1 MSQMLKSSGAMGA
14 ATLTSRLLGM
24 VREMVYSRFMG
35 NSWQA
40 SAFFLA
46 YQVPNLFRRL
56 LGEGALTAAF
66 IPIFKEKERT
76 EGDLAMWRA
85 SNAVISGL
93 IVSAAGIIGLA
104 LLGISLALA
113 AGQGRSTFA
122 LGEIRDLQSLVEQL
136 EQRSGGVSEFLW
148 NQFAPATRTAL
159 AAERAFGSDPK
170 QLQAALVGELNR
182 VIQGGPIY
190 ETQRFAGVALSV
202 KTLEL
207 LRQNPRGK
215 GLARLNRLLLEEA
228 YPVALWKSAS
238 GFAPKTRLM
247 LQLLR
252 VMFPYMLLVC
262 LAAVGMGMLNSR
274 GYFFIPAMGATMLNV
289 VMIASVW
296 VLAPSLGPTL
306 DEQIFG
312 LGIGV
317 LLAGVAQAG
326 FQMPT
331 LHREGFRYQWVAPW
345 GNETVRQVLRKMVP
359 AAVGVA
365 AFQFNVLITQGF
377 AFYYGDDLVSSF
389 NYAVRLME
397 LPQGVF
403 GVSLATYLL
412 PTLAGLVADK
422 RLAEYRSTLLQ
433 GLSYLAFLNLLA
445 AAMLL
450 VLAEPIVRL
459 LFEGGKF
466 RPQDT
471 QSVALTLA
479 CLAPGLLAFSMVSI
493 LARAFYALG
502 DTSTPMKISAVCLGL
517 NVVFALWLIQSFREA
532 GLALANTMSSV
543 FNVWLLLH
551 ALRRRLRTLE
561 LGPLRNNLALMIG
574 AAILAGMIA
583 WAAHAFWDRH
593 VGHVGWPCKLGAVF
607 VPAGIAAPA
616 YCGVTLWLGLT
627 PAGDVYH
634 LLLGKLKRLLR
645 QS

>member
-1 MSQMLKSSGAMGA
+1 MLKSSGAMGA
-14 ATLTSRLLGM
+14 ATLTSRILGM
-24 VREMVYSRFMG
+24 AREMVYSRFMG
-35 NSWQA
+35 NGWQA

-76 EGDLAMWRA
+76 QGDRAMWQA
-85 SNAVISGL
+85 ANAVISGL
-93 IVSAAGIIGLA
+93 IVSAAAIIGLV
-104 LLGISLALA
+104 LLGVSLALA
-113 AGQGRSTFA
+113 AGDF
-122 LGEIRDLQSLVEQL
+122 E
-136 EQRSGGVSEFLW
+136 
-148 NQFAPATRTAL
+148 
-159 AAERAFGSDPK
+159 
-170 QLQAALVGELNR
+170 
-182 VIQGGPIY
+182 
-190 ETQRFAGVALSV
+190 
-202 KTLEL
+202 
-207 LRQNPRGK
+207 
-215 GLARLNRLLLEEA
+215 
-228 YPVALWKSAS
+228 
-238 GFAPKTRLM
+238 PKTRLM
-247 LQLLR
+247 LHLLR
-252 VMFPYMLLVC
+252 LMFPYMLLVC

-274 GYFFIPAMGATMLNV
+274 GHFFIPAMGATMLNV

-296 VLAPSLGPTL
+296 LLAPRLGRTL
-306 DEQIFG
+306 DVQIFG
-312 LGIGV
+312 LAIGV

-345 GNETVRQVLRKMVP
+345 GNDTVRQVLRKMVP
-359 AAVGVA
+359 AAIGVA
-365 AFQFNVLITQGF
+365 AFQINVLITQGF
-377 AFYYGDDLVSSF
+377 AFYFGDNLVSAF

-412 PTLAGLVADK
+412 PTLSGLVADK
-422 RLAEYRSTLLQ
+422 KLVEYRSTLLQ

-466 RPQDT
+466 RPYDT

-517 NVVFALWLIQSFREA
+517 NVVFALWLIHPLREA
-532 GLALANTMSSV
+532 GLGLANTMSSV

-551 ALRRRLRTLE
+551 ALRRKLRTLE
-561 LGPLRNNLALMIG
+561 LAHLRNNLVLMLG
-574 AAILAGMIA
+574 AAVCAGMIA
-583 WAAHAFWDRH
+583 WAIHVLWDRQ
-593 VGHVGWPCKLGAVF
+593 VGHGGWPQKLGAVF
-607 VPAGIAAPA
+607 VPAGLAAPL
-616 YCGVTLWLGLT
+616 YWGVTLWLRLT
-627 PAGDVYH
+627 PARDI
-634 LLLGKLKRLLR
+634 LNLALEKIKRFQR
-645 QS
+645 RT